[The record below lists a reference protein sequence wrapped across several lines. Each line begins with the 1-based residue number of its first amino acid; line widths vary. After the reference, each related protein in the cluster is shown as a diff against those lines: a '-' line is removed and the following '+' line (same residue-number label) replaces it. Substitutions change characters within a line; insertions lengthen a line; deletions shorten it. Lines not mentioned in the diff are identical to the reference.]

1 MGAELSSSYNWG
13 KGKRLDLNMFGMQT
27 LSNENSFAKLLN
39 VRVHGK
45 IICSLIPA
53 ISFKR
58 QHKVKNALFIHSVL
72 PAIVQMG
79 EAVCSCAVQPG
90 SQKVQIQTPA

>member
-13 KGKRLDLNMFGMQT
+13 KGERLDLNMFGMQT

-53 ISFKR
+53 ISFK
-58 QHKVKNALFIHSVL
+58 
-72 PAIVQMG
+72 
-79 EAVCSCAVQPG
+79 
-90 SQKVQIQTPA
+90 TPA